1 MTETLYQLVRSCWS
15 ANRSFS
21 IRANQLP
28 ANSPAAALIALHF
41 PNATLT
47 LTNADEPREQNQYV
61 VINSATCSSNLLIFQ
76 TPAITCSFY
85 TDQQGLIQFELT
97 IVGNNLT
104 FTFGDFFPA
113 LRQRINWAEVSL
125 TAAEFKL
132 SSVHLSDLACRNLI
146 RKYAPNRFPETQ
158 EARVV
163 KGWHVS
169 GVPALSQAW
178 SWVNTLLGNPASLRV
193 GGPLEILDGLPRFL
207 FSTQFFAP
215 VAIGHLHPAFAFQMI
230 GWLAQFGTLE
240 SESMNPN
247 FSFRFA
253 ANLTPPIGNPPQP
266 VQLFALW
273 GISTPDILSFQ
284 LDAQLAVDGALE
296 TLDSLFNLPP
306 NGGLRSF
313 LPQQNF
319 PAVSSVRLKTIDFD
333 ISLSPF
339 RLERIVARTGLDEQ
353 AELTIFPDLLKA
365 KKIELVGE
373 LTWMNG
379 AAPLM
384 NLSAKTAV
392 ELIIDQ
398 QSLVLN
404 SRIDL
409 PSLSYWFYLS
419 RNNTFNITRFIGS
432 VFPSL
437 GTLPNLYATTLSF
450 SGGIAPAEML
460 FDIAFETNAEVDWL
474 SLKISRFGISFFA
487 KRENQT
493 TSLEASALFI
503 ANIADKLEVMLNGSI
518 NREQLNLSGTISTSE
533 KLRLPQILPA
543 GIRLPDYFNTW
554 EFEKGS
560 IELQRGTT
568 NCVKFSLQGN
578 VALDFGSIGNIAA
591 TSLDVTIQKE
601 EGKDWSVKIET
612 SGSIKVFAITDQGPI
627 NWLVDLA
634 GTVTIN
640 ASSLANWSMIFAA
653 NEGSGRIGPVPL
665 PVPKRI
671 DGSNVTPSYVTV
683 YPKSVNISMEN
694 GNWKFDTKSIF
705 KLDTFAFL
713 QNLIP
718 EAGTEAHLIIQKLE
732 GAYSASLE
740 LKNLIGFT
748 IPINIPERQTMP
760 AISLGN
766 TRFEL
771 TKASIAVSNRLG
783 LTFSAETS
791 WFLPEYMNELFGIVG
806 RPEDHNPKFRF
817 FKTYKPTGQ
826 VPTDALMLKFQL
838 GLGANGQPSGSVTLN
853 ALPINL
859 IQPDGDKFVLSFG
872 PATDPGKY
880 GKIKFAKPILAYNA
894 VKGFEM
900 ELDFE
905 IEKDPAI
912 PLKPLIDL
920 LKNAKLDAIA
930 NLLPDP
936 LPIPIS
942 DPPRFFENGAFNW
955 TLLEALV
962 KKCWPNDTEL
972 FPKMKALLEPIAHRF
987 EQLPDTLK
995 TYLQPPGLRGLKLKL
1010 TASPTGNVELGFE
1023 MKQDPGVK
1031 PEDPSEMKRSAQILL
1046 IPGLPLVFFGLRLRK
1061 FHFGELF
1068 GGQLFT
1074 TLIDADIDV
1083 FDMPSLIASLVD
1095 HPDVKYYVGDS
1106 KKFKRTIQL
1115 YDLRTFIVWQ
1125 TQIPIFIPAF
1135 YRHVGIDYYGLGDV
1149 RFQSSFGFPEP
1160 EFDLVKLGAII
1171 KDLVTFV
1178 REPTAH
1184 MPENADYRPMDLA
1197 FKMGPLYLE
1206 TGAWMGKK
1214 VIGWKTPLTPPGGI
1228 TLSSLLAKVLNTIKF
1243 FSVNKFIASIP
1254 FENRHAEGALASEF
1268 LGMSLGGKFLLSTPY
1283 EFVNTEAGRWNLL
1296 PEQTT
1301 QLMSVLPTGVTKDTP
1316 GVVLFLRGEWT
1327 STFGSLHTSFG
1338 LIAIDSKRFAI
1349 GFRFEGT
1356 LASSIQINSNA
1367 FVTINPPETPF
1378 AFSGTSEAVLK
1389 YAGMEFFNG
1398 FITASG
1404 NHRRFDFSGQL
1415 KLTEPGQTF
1424 NINGNAAVAGHF
1436 DQNSFSISGGASVS
1450 FLIFQGSGSFKVEG
1464 VSTVLAKGTLKLN
1477 IPGILVL
1484 DSTFDLSPTAFTL
1497 RTSSNLFNVFTT
1509 TIVAEMNKPA
1519 QTIAFTLESQPL
1531 NDLFGFYLSFN
1542 ARFGS
1547 NAEQTGTFKI
1557 KLVGQELVNGTCKLQ
1572 DANTFKI
1579 GGTLTLG
1586 LLNFSVNGT
1595 FSSSG
1600 FSIEGSTSFASIASI
1615 GVNITN
1621 QGITFWVEAFGLPRS
1636 NTALKSCNDTLYLCS
1651 STGNAKFY
1659 IDLKN
1664 ALNSRAKDCP
1674 CGLKRFVPCPYPEKA
1689 ENFLYVTYLVSDL
1702 FSAKKQ
1708 GKGILSRSHNNHKH
1722 HSTVRV
1728 VNAAQKSFSIEV
1740 RRHGHHKDI
1749 FSEMLDFMADRL
1761 TSTYEFLIPR
1771 YIRNLHGATIVVRE
1785 TTIHQMHK
1793 GQVTIVVSFPSA
1805 IEHFERIET
1814 TVSFANPR
1822 HASDLIADE
1831 MIRYFYEN
1839 EWPDQ
1844 QKLLGK
1850 ARKKNSGKKVT
1861 VLKANT
1867 KKTIALKR
1875 VAKKVTTKKAASKKP
1890 AERKPVAKKVIVKK
1904 TDSQKPAGT
1913 GRKTVSK
1920 KAAGKK
1926 TMAKK
1931 QKRRKYS

>member
-1 MTETLYQLVRSCWS
+1 MNETLYQLIRSCWTS
-15 ANRSFS
+15 DGNFS
-21 IRANQLP
+21 LGAAQLT
-28 ANSPAAALIALHF
+28 ASPARTVLAKHF
-41 PNATLT
+41 PGETLLLTGATMPVLENGFVVIQEATCVSKLLQFNSAKVTARFYVDATNNTHFDLTTTDQALTFRFNESFPAIKDHANWGGLT
-47 LTNADEPREQNQYV
+47 LTQAKLRLDS
-61 VINSATCSSNLLIFQ
+61 ILLAN
-76 TPAITCSFY
+76 TVC
-85 TDQQGLIQFELT
+85 
-97 IVGNNLT
+97 
-104 FTFGDFFPA
+104 
-113 LRQRINWAEVSL
+113 R
-125 TAAEFKL
+125 
-132 SSVHLSDLACRNLI
+132 DLERM
-146 RKYAPNRFPETQ
+146 YAPKRFPETS
-158 EARVV
+158 ESRVV
-163 KGWHVS
+163 KGWKIS
-169 GVPALSQAW
+169 GLPGLPEGW
-178 SWVNTLLGNPASLRV
+178 SWIYDLLGNRSRFRIE
-193 GGPLEILDGLPRFL
+193 GPLEILDGKPRFL
-207 FSTQFFAP
+207 LATPMYEP
-215 VAIGHLHPAFAFQMI
+215 VAIGHLRPAFAFEMI
-230 GWLAQFGTLE
+230 GWLAEYGLPEGEITL
-240 SESMNPN
+240 SN
-247 FSFRFA
+247 FSYRFRA
-253 ANLTPPIGNPPQP
+253 QLTPPIGTQP
-266 VQLFALW
+266 LTLFAKW
-273 GISTPDILSFQ
+273 GLSTPDQ
-284 LDAQLAVDGALE
+284 LQFTIDAQLNLDGAIQ
-296 TLDSLFNLPP
+296 TLDSFFNLPP
-306 NGGLRSF
+306 EQGLRT
-313 LPQQNF
+313 LIPTQNF
-319 PAVSSVRLKTIDFD
+319 PAVNTIKLKTIDFN

-339 RLERIVARTGLDEQ
+339 RLHRLTASLGMDENASQ
-353 AELTIFPDLLKA
+353 IIFPQLVTA
-365 KKIELVGE
+365 KQFELVADLWPG
-373 LTWMNG
+373 
-379 AAPLM
+379 
-384 NLSAKTAV
+384 TAGSPRMK
-392 ELIIDQ
+392 LNASCGI
-398 QSLVLN
+398 VLHTMSQPIRLN
-404 SRIDL
+404 TRIDL
-409 PSLSYWFYLS
+409 PSLNYSIGLDPVQ
-419 RNNTFNITRFIGS
+419 TFNISGFVHS
-432 VFPSL
+432 LFPSL
-437 GTLPNLYATTLSF
+437 GNLPAVWCDTLSCT
-450 SGGIAPAEML
+450 GKIYPPELL
-460 FDIAFETNAEVDWL
+460 FESAFESDIELDWL
-474 SLKISRFGISFFA
+474 SLNIRSFGLSFSARRIGDENIIDAEAFVAATLAGQFDVILHGSISR
-487 KRENQT
+487 
-493 TSLEASALFI
+493 
-503 ANIADKLEVMLNGSI
+503 D
-518 NREQLNLSGTISTSE
+518 QLNVSGTISTSE

-560 IELQRGTT
+560 LEVQRGTT
-568 NCVKFSLQGN
+568 NRVKFSLQGN
-578 VALDFGSIGNIAA
+578 VMLDFGSIGNIAA

-601 EGKDWSVKIET
+601 EGKDWSVKIES
-612 SGSIKVFAITDQGPI
+612 SGSIKVFAITDQGPTS
-627 NWLVDLA
+627 WLIDLA
-634 GTVTIN
+634 GKVTIN
-640 ASSLANWSMIFAA
+640 ASSLLNWSMVFTA
-653 NEGSGRIGPVPL
+653 NDGSGRIGPVPL

-671 DGSNVTPSYVTV
+671 DGINVTPSNVTV
-683 YPKSVNISMEN
+683 YPKSVSISMEN

-732 GAYSASLE
+732 GVYSASLE
-740 LKNLIGFT
+740 LRNLIGFT
-748 IPINIPERQTMP
+748 IPINIPERQRMP

-771 TKASIAVSNRLG
+771 TKASIAISNRLG

-817 FKTYKPTGQ
+817 FKTYKPAGQ
-826 VPTDALMLKFQL
+826 VPTDALTLKFQL
-838 GLGANGQPSGSVTLN
+838 GLGTNGQPSGSVTLN

-995 TYLQPPGLRGLKLKL
+995 TYLQPPGIRGLKFKL

-1095 HPDVKYYVGDS
+1095 NPDVKYYVGDS

-1125 TQIPIFIPAF
+1125 TQMPIFIPAF

-1149 RFQSSFGFPEP
+1149 RFQSGFGFPEP
-1160 EFDLVKLGAII
+1160 EFDLVKLGEII
-1171 KDLVTFV
+1171 KDLVTFA
-1178 REPTAH
+1178 RDPAAP

-1349 GFRFEGT
+1349 GFRFDGT

-1378 AFSGTSEAVLK
+1378 AFSGTSNAVLK

-1436 DQNSFSISGGASVS
+1436 DQNSFSISGGANVS

-1484 DSTFDLSPTAFTL
+1484 DSTFDLSPTQFTL
-1497 RTSSNLFNVFTT
+1497 STSSNLFNVFPT
-1509 TIVAEMNKPA
+1509 TIEAVMNKPT
-1519 QTIAFTLESQPL
+1519 QTIAFKLESQPL
-1531 NDLFGFYLSFN
+1531 NNLFGFYLSFN

-1547 NAEQTGTFKI
+1547 NSGQTGTFKI
-1557 KLVGQELVNGTCKLQ
+1557 KLVGQELVSGDCELQ
-1572 DANTFKI
+1572 DANMFKI
-1579 GGTLTLG
+1579 RGTLTLG
-1586 LLNFSVNGT
+1586 LLNFSVSGT

-1689 ENFLYVTYLVSDL
+1689 ENFLYVTYLVNDL
-1702 FSAKKQ
+1702 FTAKKQ

-1749 FSEMLDFMADRL
+1749 FSEMLDFMEDRL
-1761 TSTYEFLIPR
+1761 GSHFAFLIAR
-1771 YIRNLHGATIVVRE
+1771 YIGNVNGAAIVVRE

-1805 IEHFERIET
+1805 IEHFQRIET
-1814 TVSFANPR
+1814 TLSFANPR

-1831 MIRYFYEN
+1831 MMRYFYEN

-1844 QKLLGK
+1844 QKLLRK
-1850 ARKKNSGKKVT
+1850 VRKKIAVKEVT

-1913 GRKTVSK
+1913 GRKTGSK

-1926 TMAKK
+1926 TIAKK
-1931 QKRRKYS
+1931 QKRRKNS